1 MKFKKGDWVHS
12 VRVGSK
18 GQFVGEVIGFSDDEY
33 IIRDPEKLKWLRAEG
48 ELSFAKPAKKEAA

>member
-18 GQFVGEVIGFSDDEY
+18 GQFVGEVIGISEGEY
-33 IIRDPEKLKWLRAEG
+33 IVRDPDKLKWLRAEG
-48 ELSFAKPAKKEAA
+48 ELSPAAKSKEAA

>member
-33 IIRDPEKLKWLRAEG
+33 IIRDAEKRRWLRSEG
-48 ELSFAKPAKKEAA
+48 ELSRAVKKEAA

>member
-18 GQFVGEVIGFSDDEY
+18 GQFVGEVVDISEGEY
-33 IIRDPEKLKWLRAEG
+33 VVRDGERKRWLRAEG
-48 ELSFAKPAKKEAA
+48 ELSPAKKESKAA

>member
-18 GQFVGEVIGFSDDEY
+18 GQFVGEVIGFSEGEY
-33 IIRDPEKLKWLRAEG
+33 VVRDPDKLKWLRAEG
-48 ELSFAKPAKKEAA
+48 ELSHAKPKEAKAA